1 MVCLYPVEGFRGEMC
16 SILLYGRRGKMSST
30 TDVDSGTAIRLVY
43 EVGVFLFSD
52 PVLKDWRWTLYVLR
66 QLRTYPHFL
75 FIFRFG
81 PLPKRLN
88 LTCNEMVYGF
98 RVLIQKWDGD
108 HFYSFLGMVNQ
119 SGTICD
125 KLIIGVV
132 NRNESQNVHLQ
143 FQSQFQSQFIHL
155 PKKIIKSHSTLQ
167 K

>member
-1 MVCLYPVEGFRGEMC
+1 
-16 SILLYGRRGKMSST
+16 
-30 TDVDSGTAIRLVY
+30 
-43 EVGVFLFSD
+43 
-52 PVLKDWRWTLYVLR
+52 
-66 QLRTYPHFL
+66 
-75 FIFRFG
+75 
-81 PLPKRLN
+81 
-88 LTCNEMVYGF
+88 MVYGF

-155 PKKIIKSHSTLQ
+155 RKKK
-167 K
+167 